1 MVGCFVVS
9 KPGSTVIFR
18 MVGWVVA
25 GGPKSMTV
33 ELVKVPK
40 VI

>member
-1 MVGCFVVS
+1 MVS

-25 GGPKSMTV
+25 GGPKSMAV
-33 ELVKVPK
+33 DMVKVPK
-40 VI
+40 IV